1 MANMQMNKT
10 PMPEQDPQ
18 VRNANF
24 LEVAQG
30 YTLEQ
35 AMNEAQ
41 RCIHCKN
48 PACVSGCPVGIP
60 IPDFLAKVA
69 EGDIAAA
76 YEILSNANALPAISG
91 RVCPQENQCEGKCV
105 RGVKG
110 EPVAIGRVERFVA
123 DWHREHASGAAEKPA
138 SNGHRVAVVG
148 SGPSGLTCAG
158 DLARKGYDVT
168 VFEALHLAGGVL
180 VYGIPEFRL
189 PKAIVQQE
197 IDGLKKMGVDFE
209 CNMVI
214 GKVLTIDEL
223 MGEYGYE
230 AVFVGSGA
238 GLPRFMG
245 IPGESL
251 KGVYS
256 ANEFL
261 TRSNLMKAY
270 LPTSKTPIRTGKKV
284 AVVGGGN
291 VAMDAARSALRLGA
305 ETVYIVYRRGMA
317 ELPAR
322 KEEVEHAEEEG
333 IVFKTLTNPT
343 EVLGDENGW
352 VKGMTC
358 VEMELGEPDASGRR
372 RPAFGGD
379 VGLVGQSRFAEMHM
393 VVYHARYQVQP
404 FGIYH
409 AVGRRKGVY
418 GIVGR
423 DDAQNLVVFQCDR
436 TYEAFS
442 FVDDGGILYSGSH
455 NGFLYRVFFSSC
467 FYNILF
473 SEKMIGVFGYFFFAF
488 PVSRFS
494 SDLSLRSTFFTSSR
508 WEVVQEQ
515 YLVAG
520 ACLVRRHC
528 CLRVL
533 SRFLVVRTS
542 PFVVR

>member
-1 MANMQMNKT
+1 MGG
-10 PMPEQDPQ
+10 PE
-18 VRNANF
+18 
-24 LEVAQG
+24 E
-30 YTLEQ
+30 
-35 AMNEAQ
+35 
-41 RCIHCKN
+41 
-48 PACVSGCPVGIP
+48 
-60 IPDFLAKVA
+60 
-69 EGDIAAA
+69 
-76 YEILSNANALPAISG
+76 
-91 RVCPQENQCEGKCV
+91 
-105 RGVKG
+105 
-110 EPVAIGRVERFVA
+110 ERIV
-123 DWHREHASGAAEKPA
+123 D
-138 SNGHRVAVVG
+138 
-148 SGPSGLTCAG
+148 
-158 DLARKGYDVT
+158 
-168 VFEALHLAGGVL
+168 EALFRCQPELVVQGFESGG
-180 VYGIPEFRL
+180 
-189 PKAIVQQE
+189 
-197 IDGLKKMGVDFE
+197 
-209 CNMVI
+209 
-214 GKVLTIDEL
+214 
-223 MGEYGYE
+223 
-230 AVFVGSGA
+230 
-238 GLPRFMG
+238 
-245 IPGESL
+245 
-251 KGVYS
+251 
-256 ANEFL
+256 
-261 TRSNLMKAY
+261 
-270 LPTSKTPIRTGKKV
+270 
-284 AVVGGGN
+284 
-291 VAMDAARSALRLGA
+291 LRHD
-305 ETVYIVYRRGMA
+305 VRHVHVRR
-317 ELPAR
+317 
-322 KEEVEHAEEEG
+322 H
-333 IVFKTLTNPT
+333 
-343 EVLGDENGW
+343 
-352 VKGMTC
+352 
-358 VEMELGEPDASGRR
+358 ASGRR